1 MPQPNYKQIET
12 LLELHEPFKHGYSM
26 SAERD
31 ELGVYYVYSYGT
43 QIASYALT
51 HGTWWINPNKYS
63 VTTSK
68 QQNIIR
74 RVATRQGWREPLSV

>member
-1 MPQPNYKQIET
+1 MPNYKQVEQ
-12 LLELHEPFKHGYSM
+12 LLTEHEPFKHGDSM
-26 SAERD
+26 SAERVQD
-31 ELGVYYVYSYGT
+31 VYYVYSYKT

-68 QQNIIR
+68 QQNIVR
-74 RVATRQGWREPLSV
+74 RVAMAQGYKLPELSFP